1 MSHNGVPTYHPD
13 LVSKIAD
20 MFRDGSTITQV
31 AARKLGVT
39 RKTYYAWKETYP
51 EFGEQAEYGEQL
63 AQSYHEDKLDQTAD
77 GAIEG
82 ANSACRIFIMKS
94 RFRESYHETT
104 KDEKPVSETLLEKL
118 LEKL

>member
-1 MSHNGVPTYHPD
+1 MSHNGVPTYRPD
-13 LVSKIAD
+13 LVGKIAD

-51 EFGEQAEYGEQL
+51 EFGEQADFGEQL
-63 AQSYHEDKLDQTAD
+63 AQSFHEDRLDLTAD
-77 GAIEG
+77 GKIEG
-82 ANSACRIFIMKS
+82 ASAPCRIFIMKC

-104 KDEKPVSETLLEKL
+104 KDEKPVNETLLEKL